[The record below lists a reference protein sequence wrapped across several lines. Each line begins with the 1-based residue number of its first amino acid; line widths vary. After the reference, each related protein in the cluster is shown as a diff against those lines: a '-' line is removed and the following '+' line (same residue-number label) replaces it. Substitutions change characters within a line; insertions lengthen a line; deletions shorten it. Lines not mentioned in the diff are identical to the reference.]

1 MQDLENSRNIKRFTK
16 TELKPFHS
24 IGIVK
29 SNASL
34 QDSLKLR
41 AAPRHSG
48 GEAGGGLLRL

>member
-1 MQDLENSRNIKRFTK
+1 MFREFSKHQKVYK